1 MSLSVRKRLTTVFRF
16 NHLLWIKTT
25 SLSSLQISVV
35 KPICLTCHHAKCCSA
50 GTSHPGKIPR
60 TNPGVHYLPPTVDSI
75 LFAFQDLSPT
85 PLELWNGDKKV
96 GRHCTLKPH
105 IYFTLSI
112 ISAHR
117 SIQESGPMQGLEPT
131 TINDPSN
138 DTTYLPPPDPFNNT
152 TYFPHQTPPTTPPT
166 SPTKVVRCSSKDFPT
181 VFGEINMTVT
191 EIVAQEYTMGS
202 IRAYTTVGNCAEEAI

>member
-138 DTTYLPPPDPFNNT
+138 DTTYLPPPRPLQQHHLLPPPDSSNDT
-152 TYFPHQTPPTTPPT
+152 TYFPHESGAVLVERLPN
-166 SPTKVVRCSSKDFPT
+166 SVW
-181 VFGEINMTVT
+181 
-191 EIVAQEYTMGS
+191 
-202 IRAYTTVGNCAEEAI
+202 